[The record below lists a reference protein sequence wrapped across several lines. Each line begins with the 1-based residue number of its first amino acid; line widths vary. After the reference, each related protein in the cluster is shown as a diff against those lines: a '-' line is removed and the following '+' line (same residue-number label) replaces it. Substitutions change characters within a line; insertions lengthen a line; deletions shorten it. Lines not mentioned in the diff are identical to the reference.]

1 MPDTD
6 TTSTMIE
13 ALNSS
18 APAGKPLADV
28 YQEAETAS
36 TGRGRPSTASSTPEP
51 LPELPGAVAT
61 LENTR
66 QMASALTG
74 AVTAQQVHS
83 SESLGQLRA
92 FYFME
97 QFSNIAKLKLLA
109 ELRETKAYKGQQAL
123 NAKGELVEMNSF
135 EDVCEVL
142 GISRSKAL
150 EDLQN
155 LALFGEEFLEASQRL
170 GLGYRQLRQLRA
182 LPEDTRQL
190 VIEGEAVRSNDPEAL
205 KDLLEDLAARNA
217 TIRKEK
223 EEIAADLAARDK
235 VLEDKGRKLDEAQT
249 ELAKIKTLPPDK
261 RILLEAER
269 EADARKKLD
278 AAMLD
283 LIGAAVQ
290 AFAVSNGVL
299 MNPDGTSVPTARYVH
314 EVWSHTCVRLNEMLH
329 ENGIDVDFRQIV
341 YPEWMRG
348 VDEKRGYGAGHTP
361 QTEDN

>member
-1 MPDTD
+1 MPETD
-6 TTSTMIE
+6 TTNMIN
-13 ALNSS
+13 ALNTA
-18 APAGKPLADV
+18 APTGKPLAEI
-28 YQEAETAS
+28 YQDAESAS
-36 TGRGRPSTASSTPEP
+36 TGRGRPSTVSSMPEP
-51 LPELPGAVAT
+51 LPDLPGAAAT
-61 LENTR
+61 VENTR
-66 QMASALTG
+66 QMATALTG

-83 SESLGQLRA
+83 SESVGQLRA

-109 ELRETKAYKGQQAL
+109 ELKESKAYKGQQAL
-123 NAKGELVEMNSF
+123 NAKGELVEMNTF
-135 EDVCEVL
+135 DDVCEVL

-155 LALFGEEFLEASQRL
+155 LAMFGEEFLEASQRL

-217 TIRKEK
+217 AIRKEK
-223 EEIAADLAARDK
+223 EDLAADLAARDK

-249 ELAKIKTLPPDK
+249 ELTKIKTLPPDK
-261 RILLEAER
+261 RILLEAGR

-283 LIGAAVQ
+283 LVGSAVQ

-299 MNPDGTSVPTARYVH
+299 MNPDGTSVATARYVH

-341 YPEWMRG
+341 YPDWMG
-348 VDEKRGYGAGHTP
+348 AADGKRGDRAA
-361 QTEDN
+361 EIAVD